1 MSKANSQPGVK
12 EADTG
17 QTKDIGRADTTLRV
31 FAFASGGFDA
41 VMQLGTIH
49 ALMISGESADIA
61 LGISAGAIN
70 AVALGEILKI
80 APDAAATQ
88 FKGKDLALKKEAAA
102 VGRFLEILE
111 AYCEVPIELLRS
123 IRPDLHEVV
132 SGSAFKPLELPI
144 HFKKERDS
152 RAESLREKSGLV
164 RFLNGVFDCQL
175 PVGTLTR
182 FVRLALDYIATGDQS
197 QRWARQLWVLIR
209 MWLEALGAIA
219 TLSPSIGLSLW
230 AISGVPS
237 FDLGGVEAKTII
249 FRKHWPRLRYAI
261 QWLLGALAILTA
273 PLLGL
278 FAYVVIRLKKV
289 DNANL
294 SFIKNLADH
303 FLEFFCLKAEL
314 GDSYAL
320 EQSFVKFFDRDYY
333 GKFSMDEALAAGLSE
348 NRNRPQDPHESEK
361 KKLSNFAQCDR
372 ENGLFPI
379 HVVPVAAKLEDCKLH
394 YFPAETPVID
404 ALMASTAL
412 VPFFRARE
420 VKGEFYID
428 GANVSNEPIREAMRF
443 LQKNHKRIADHI
455 SKIIVYSVTPFPIK
469 GAVKA
474 LDEEG
479 KVKIYNRVVDIGL
492 RASALAQLR
501 DAELEQKLM
510 KLYNKVLPEKEV
522 TWQEQDK
529 GTTYVCAEP
538 VPIATEA
545 PLDLNEHIPAARSAK
560 ERRELIAAGVADGC
574 RLSLEQFIAKDPTFV
589 GHIRHKWQ
597 INENRTIS
605 CSTVIRS
612 LREANVQLQTVP
624 KTNGDK
630 GPGIAEICRACRGKR
645 SEGISGVQLQ
655 VPEYWTGVEATTR
668 PCAFASADQT
678 SPNKTLP
685 DKSLEESRSAI
696 RGSDKAQVALLFS
709 GGVFRGVFQVGV
721 ANALALVLDR
731 PQIVAGASV
740 GSITASLVAQL
751 FCEKSDNDRKVQIRR
766 LAATYLTLDRFVLT
780 DRLADFVRRFTV
792 RAGNANFSIRDI
804 DLVLRRFEAAEPRK
818 FNDCVRRVAAGF
830 ERLFYLSP
838 FALLALVR
846 DLRLGRRD
854 RVWLQVQDYIQE
866 MLERYGVGL
875 EILGPEPLS
884 LLLREHVL
892 RRNQLPGTPGKT
904 YADLP
909 EIASFDFFR
918 EQGIEFLA
926 TVTNLTEGKLDVLD
940 ASGEAK
946 PRFVDGLLA
955 SSAFPALFR
964 PRWSWEVFM
973 TQSPPVQ
980 FSDGGM
986 LDNLPFYPVVDF
998 IKNRHSP
1005 GAEPPTIPHLI
1016 FTASLETEPKIWDQ
1030 QHSKEWK
1037 KAFATSWLSVR
1048 SRAKEMKFNKKIEDF
1063 VHAQREVRSIFEARY
1078 KEGIQFPPLSIEVL
1092 VVKPQWLCGTFAF
1105 HPMLGY
1111 RRDLQAANIA
1121 HGCYQTLQ
1129 AVREFPDKFA
1139 DGVKRT
1145 PEQKKMT
1152 ERALDDWG
1160 FKRGLLDSFTPAS
1173 KAEKRGQCW
1182 YYPNITCPFSEKTGI
1197 DVRINEELRMPLD
1210 KIYRLCGEQRTHKP
1224 HPSPADSRFQNE
1236 R

>member
-1 MSKANSQPGVK
+1 MNKANSQFVLK
-12 EADTG
+12 ETSTVDTR
-17 QTKDIGRADTTLRV
+17 DIGRANKALRV

-49 ALMISGESADIA
+49 ALLITGERADIA
-61 LGISAGAIN
+61 LGISAGAVN

-88 FKGKDLALKKEAAA
+88 FGKDMGIKREAAA
-102 VGRFLEILE
+102 IGRFLEILE
-111 AYCEVPIELLRS
+111 AYCEVPMELLRS
-123 IRPDLHEVV
+123 IRPDLHEVTT
-132 SGSAFKPLELPI
+132 GSAFKPLELPI

-152 RAESLREKSGLV
+152 RGESLREKSGLI
-164 RFLNGVFDCQL
+164 RFLNGVFDSHL
-175 PVGTLTR
+175 PFSALTR
-182 FVRLALDYIATGDQS
+182 FVRLGLDYIAAGDGS
-197 QRWARQLWVLIR
+197 QRSPRPFWILIR
-209 MWLEALGAIA
+209 MWLEALRVIV
-219 TLSPSIGLSLW
+219 TLSPSVGLSLW

-249 FRKHWPRLRYAI
+249 FHKHWPRLKYAI
-261 QWLLGALAILTA
+261 RWLLGALAILTA
-273 PLLGL
+273 PLL
-278 FAYVVIRLKKV
+278 YIVIRLKNV
-289 DNANL
+289 DNAKPL
-294 SFIKNLADH
+294 SVKVLADR

-314 GDSYAL
+314 GDSYTL

-348 NRNRPQDPHESEK
+348 NRNRPQNPDEPEK
-361 KKLSNFAQCDR
+361 KKLSDFTRCDE

-379 HVVPVAAKLEDCKLH
+379 HVVPVAAKLADCKLH
-394 YFPAETPVID
+394 YFPAETPVVD

-443 LQKNHKRIADHI
+443 LQRNYERIDERV
-455 SKIIVYSVTPFPIK
+455 SKIIIYSVTPFPIK

-474 LDEEG
+474 PDEG
-479 KVKIYNRVVDIGL
+479 GRVKIYNRVVDIGL

-510 KLYNKVLPEKEV
+510 KLYNKVLPEDKPI
-522 TWQEQDK
+522 WQDSK
-529 GTTYVCAEP
+529 GSTYVSAEP

-545 PLDLNEHIPAARSAK
+545 PLDLNERIPAARSAK
-560 ERRELIAAGVADGC
+560 ERRKLIVAAVADGC

-589 GHIRHKWQ
+589 GHIKQKWQ
-597 INENRTIS
+597 MNETRTIS
-605 CSTVIRS
+605 CGTVIRS
-612 LREANVQLQTVP
+612 LREANVQLQQVT
-624 KTNGDK
+624 KTNDDED
-630 GPGIAEICRACRGKR
+630 PGIAEICRACRGKR
-645 SEGISGVQLQ
+645 SEGASGVQLR
-655 VPEYWTGVEATTR
+655 VPESWTVVEAGKR
-668 PCAFASADQT
+668 PRSSQLSCQT
-678 SPNKTLP
+678 ATEQPSSTKTVP
-685 DKSLEESRSAI
+685 GSSLEKSTAETRE
-696 RGSDKAQVALLFS
+696 SDKAQVALLFS
-709 GGVFRGVFQVGV
+709 GGVFRGVFQIGV
-721 ANALALVLDR
+721 ANALALVLSR

-740 GSITASLVAQL
+740 GSITAGLVAQL
-751 FCEKSDNDRKVQIRR
+751 FCEKSDFDQKVQIRR

-780 DRLADFVRRFTV
+780 DRIADFVRRFTV
-792 RAGNANFSIRDI
+792 RAGNANFSVRDL
-804 DLVLRRFEAAEPRK
+804 DLVLRRFEAVDPRK
-818 FNDCVRRVAAGF
+818 FNDCLRRVAAGL
-830 ERLFYLSP
+830 ERLFYLNP
-838 FALLALVR
+838 FTLFTLVR

-854 RVWLQVQDYIQE
+854 RAWQQIQDCIQE

-892 RRNQLPGTPGKT
+892 RRNQLPGTSGKT

-918 EQGIEFLA
+918 EHGIEFLA

-940 ASGEAK
+940 ASGEAR

-973 TQSPPVQ
+973 TQSVPVQ

-998 IKNRHSP
+998 IEKRHP
-1005 GAEPPTIPHLI
+1005 AGTEPPAIPHLI
-1016 FTASLETEPKIWDQ
+1016 FTASLEPEPEIWDD
-1030 QHSKEWK
+1030 QHSNEWK

-1063 VHAQREVRSIFEARY
+1063 VRAQREVRSIFKARC
-1078 KEGIQFPPLSIEVL
+1078 KEGIQSPPLSIDVL
-1092 VVKPQWLCGTFAF
+1092 VVKPKWLCGTFAF
-1105 HPMLGY
+1105 HPMLGF

-1121 HGCYQTLQ
+1121 HGCYQTLE
-1129 AVREFPDKFA
+1129 AVREFPHKFA
-1139 DGVKRT
+1139 DGVNRL
-1145 PEQKKMT
+1145 PEQKKET
-1152 ERALDDWG
+1152 ERALTEWG
-1160 FKRGLLDSFTPAS
+1160 FKIGLLDNPALAS
-1173 KAEKRGQCW
+1173 RAEERKVHNEGQCW

-1197 DVRINEELRMPLD
+1197 EVEANEQLQKPLSRI
-1210 KIYRLCGEQRTHKP
+1210 YQLCGEKKTHMAK
-1224 HPSPADSRFQNE
+1224 
-1236 R
+1236 